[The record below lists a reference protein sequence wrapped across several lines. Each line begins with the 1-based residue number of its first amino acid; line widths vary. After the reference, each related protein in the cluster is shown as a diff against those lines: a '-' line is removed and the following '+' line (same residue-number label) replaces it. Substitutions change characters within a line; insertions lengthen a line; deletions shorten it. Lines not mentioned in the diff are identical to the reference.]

1 MAPPT
6 PSAVDMIPRHLQSS
20 GASASSSSNASPA
33 GTPPAPSSVNASQ
46 PSFARS
52 PSTSAL
58 PLPSPGATT
67 PGSPGGTGGNRF
79 GLALGGFIQRRPRG
93 WTTSSA
99 QRSPATS
106 PAAELPPSPSAGE
119 RTGYGFPALRRSLS
133 KRTSS
138 TGDQS
143 RTRQSRSSSQ
153 PPAPVG
159 LVPGG
164 EASTSSAGSAATAAA
179 EGRAALAASTSGGGG
194 ASQAVAQAAPP
205 SPNPQFS
212 SLTATTSLPN
222 PPPNRPRA
230 TTTASG
236 DGGGDT
242 SGEQPAVQKLR
253 LVPHLESSRS
263 LHFDP
268 IERDLAPFAI
278 VRVGR
283 FTDRSQQH
291 GGASGGATSA
301 NAQRGTA
308 TEPAR
313 VAFKSKVVSR
323 GHAEVWVDDAGKFF
337 IRDTKSS
344 SGTFLNHIR
353 LSSPN
358 VESRPFA
365 LKDGDVLQLGVD
377 YQGGTEEIY
386 RCVKMRVE
394 LNRGWQRGANSFNT
408 AALAQLRALGATP
421 DAGTPASASSAS
433 LATPNAATAA
443 ASTSASSTG
452 GTAKPSTPTPHAST
466 STSSA
471 AADAAAAAS
480 ITDCCICLYPVTV
493 CQALFIAPCSHV
505 THFKCIRPLVEQN
518 YPGFSCPLCRTYA
531 NLEADVEIDL
541 PEPEPAPAHVEPS
554 PSVSDAMLVDEPD
567 ENDPLSSSSS
577 SSTGGALGLG
587 LAGRSPPMAAVE
599 EADEPASRAASIRS
613 GATGR
618 AAHGAGSR
626 RSSMQ
631 GLSQA
636 LAEGAARAR
645 SRPASIAPGAA
656 GDNEEDEEMLEW
668 EQEHQVGDEARAHD
682 DGDCRERADDDDDDD
697 EPASSFASRRIA
709 SSPTHLAPPIP
720 EDLYASLASAA
731 TPPNNTF
738 LSTLADSGAVFLP
751 TVGPLQQGSI
761 DAAVMAVRPGPGAGA
776 GAGSSSAR
784 GSGSGAS
791 GGSTDGEIELEG
803 EGEGEDAQQPG
814 SATSP
819 QRAQGKGKAKA
830 RDEPAAVA
838 AASSPP
844 SSVGQQPA
852 KQRKRRSSLFEGM
865 TGSDHPDPSV
875 AAALLM

>member
-20 GASASSSSNASPA
+20 TASASSSSNASPA
-33 GTPPAPSSVNASQ
+33 GTPPAPSSVNTSQ

-52 PSTSAL
+52 PSNSAL

-67 PGSPGGTGGNRF
+67 PGSPGGSGGNRF

-159 LVPGG
+159 LVPG
-164 EASTSSAGSAATAAA
+164 EASTSSAGSAAAAAA

-194 ASQAVAQAAPP
+194 ASQAAAQAAPP

-230 TTTASG
+230 TTASG
-236 DGGGDT
+236 DA

-291 GGASGGATSA
+291 GGGASGGATSA

-433 LATPNAATAA
+433 LATPNTAA
-443 ASTSASSTG
+443 AASASASSTG
-452 GTAKPSTPTPHAST
+452 GTAKPSTPTPHASA

-471 AADAAAAAS
+471 ADQAAAAAAS

-541 PEPEPAPAHVEPS
+541 PEPEPAPAPTHVEPS
-554 PSVSDAMLVDEPD
+554 PSVSDAMLVDEP
-567 ENDPLSSSSS
+567 EEQLVDPSLPS
-577 SSTGGALGLG
+577 GGALGLG

-618 AAHGAGSR
+618 GAHGAGSR

-656 GDNEEDEEMLEW
+656 EEDEDEEMREP
-668 EQEHQVGDEARAHD
+668 EQGDEARAHG
-682 DGDCRERADDDDDDD
+682 DGERRGPDDDDD
-697 EPASSFASRRIA
+697 EPASAFASRRIGSA
-709 SSPTHLAPPIP
+709 STSSPMHLAPPIS

-751 TVGPLQQGSI
+751 SVGPLQQGSI
-761 DAAVMAVRPGPGAGA
+761 DAAVMAVRPGPGGA
-776 GAGSSSAR
+776 SSSAR

-791 GGSTDGEIELEG
+791 GGSTDGEVELELEG
-803 EGEGEDAQQPG
+803 EGDVPQVG
-814 SATSP
+814 SAASP
-819 QRAQGKGKAKA
+819 QRAQGKGKGKA
-830 RDEPAAVA
+830 RDEPAAA
-838 AASSPP
+838 APASPA
-844 SSVGQQPA
+844 QQPA